1 MIDDPS
7 LLFGL
12 LPEICFKLA
21 IGLLCG
27 FLLGMEREVKGKP
40 AGLRTIILITVG
52 ATLFMIVSDL
62 VTLTTMGPEA
72 ITRVDPSRIASQVV
86 SGIGF
91 LGGGAIIQARGS
103 VHGLTTAA
111 TIWVGAGIGLC
122 IGIGFPLLS
131 LGITLL
137 VLGVLVVLSPVR
149 AWLSQRGEHHSIEL
163 LLPNDAL
170 IVEQV
175 KNVLGSNDLPR
186 ENFSFARKGD
196 DRLLLHLHYN
206 KGQAGK
212 QDLLEEL
219 RMMEGVRGASLDEST
234 LHSEHKRP
242 SDT

>member
-7 LLFGL
+7 LLVGI
-12 LPEICFKLA
+12 LPEVALKIAVGF
-21 IGLLCG
+21 LCG
-27 FLLGMEREVKGKP
+27 FLLGMEREIKGKP

-62 VTLTTMGPEA
+62 VTLVTMGPDA

-86 SGIGF
+86 TGVGF

-103 VHGLTTAA
+103 IHGLTTAA

-122 IGIGFPLLS
+122 IGLGFPLLAI
-131 LGITLL
+131 GITIL
-137 VLGVLVVLSPVR
+137 VLGVLVALSPVR
-149 AWLSQRGEHHSIEL
+149 AWLSQRGEHKTIEL

-175 KNVLGSNDLPR
+175 KNVLGSNDLPE
-186 ENFSFARKGD
+186 ENFSLTRKGD
-196 DRLLLHLHYN
+196 DHLLLHLHYN
-206 KGQAGK
+206 SGQAGK

-219 RMMEGVRGASLDEST
+219 RMMEGVRGASLDASA
-234 LHSEHKRP
+234 LQSEHERTP
-242 SDT
+242 SP

>member
-7 LLFGL
+7 LLFGI
-12 LPEICFKLA
+12 LPEVSLKLA
-21 IGLLCG
+21 VGFLCG

-62 VTLTTMGPEA
+62 VTLTTEGPDA

-86 SGIGF
+86 TGVGF

-103 VHGLTTAA
+103 IHGLTTAA

-122 IGIGFPLLS
+122 IGMGFPLLAI
-131 LGITLL
+131 GITLL
-137 VLGVLVVLSPVR
+137 VLGVLVALSPVR
-149 AWLSQRGEHHSIEL
+149 AWLSQRGEHHKIEL

-175 KNVLGSNDLPR
+175 KNVLGSNDLPE

-196 DRLLLHLHYN
+196 DRLSLHMHYN
-206 KGQAGK
+206 SGEAGK

-219 RMMEGVRGASLDEST
+219 LMMEGVRGASLDESAF
-234 LHSEHKRP
+234 HSEHEQSPKI
-242 SDT
+242 